1 LTLGEK
7 KVRSAHPTTLEKYS
21 ADGYLLGEFGRRGVL
36 GHTWGLVTAVPFDSL
51 NFLFWDFYTSHAPH
65 DLVFV
70 EAYLYLIETSTSGI

>member
-1 LTLGEK
+1 MGICWGNLG
-7 KVRSAHPTTLEKYS
+7 
-21 ADGYLLGEFGRRGVL
+21 GGGVL